1 MVTKILFPVVDDD
14 NDGTSSSKNT
24 LPGCGGGIFV
34 DAYRV
39 GDLVDAV
46 VSTRSM
52 TNIEL
57 LLNSRP
63 LFGVPKTIQLARLPE
78 RFSMHFEEGLHSL
91 PYVDGQTL
99 EALVVT
105 FVYSKSGDGRI
116 HSVTSKA
123 IRTDA
128 GSARMAATG
137 GREEKKPIDVVF
149 EWVEEE
155 AVDLSSGTSIMFLAV
170 MMVSII
176 YLIQLCS
183 IDSDRDDAVD
193 QKFANNNRR
202 KSTSV
207 GYANAGGS
215 RYKHQE

>member
-1 MVTKILFPVVDDD
+1 M
-14 NDGTSSSKNT
+14 
-24 LPGCGGGIFV
+24 
-34 DAYRV
+34 

-46 VSTRSM
+46 ISTRSM

-57 LLNSRP
+57 LLSSRP

-91 PYVDGQTL
+91 PFVDGQSL
-99 EALVVT
+99 EKLIVT
-105 FVYSKSGDGRI
+105 FVYSKSGEGRI

-123 IRTDA
+123 IRTDG
-128 GSARMAATG
+128 GSARMAVSG
-137 GREEKKPIDVVF
+137 DREQAKSIDVVF

-170 MMVSII
+170 MMASII

-183 IDSDRDDAVD
+183 IDSDRDDVGD
-193 QKFANNNRR
+193 QKFVNNNRR

-207 GYANAGGS
+207 GYAGGS